1 VTPRRRRQADRLLA
15 PLLWA
20 GGLVLVVLGNG
31 IAGMALVTAGWFA
44 RSAVRA
50 SRRRDQLE
58 RLIEGVTVGEV
69 METEPL
75 VVAPQATLDTFGN
88 ALDATG
94 STTVARVMRDGH
106 LVGLVGPRELAG
118 VPRGRWSTVHAGEAM
133 AASAS
138 LPVLTPGEALRP
150 AADRLGASRAPG
162 FPVLEDGRLAGILTR
177 LAVGRTL
184 HERMLGELAATTASS
199 QVGSDEQRP
208 G

>member
-1 VTPRRRRQADRLLA
+1 VTPRRRRQADRLLV

-20 GGLVLVVLGNG
+20 GGLALVVLGNG
-31 IAGMALVTAGWFA
+31 IAGMALVTAAWFA

-75 VVAPQATLDTFGN
+75 VVAPQATLDAFGN

-184 HERMLGELAATTASS
+184 HERMLAELAATDGSS
-199 QVGSDEQRP
+199 QGRADEQAPR
-208 G
+208 